1 MPKVVVSRYIVLGV
15 FTFMTLTAGNVR
27 FTNLKC
33 NSLDTTFSIVEKCNL
48 KLIRRG
54 VVGLNITVKLLKIP
68 VTNVSASCQFE
79 LRYTSRTNLLNS
91 SGSFVFLQKV
101 EWLSAVFLQ
110 YLSRFLQFFKKSSKI
125 SDFANCSQLYASQYQ
140 H

>member
-1 MPKVVVSRYIVLGV
+1 MGSVAFVPMPKVVVSRYIVLGV

-33 NSLDTTFSIVEKCNL
+33 KSLDTTFSIVEKCNL

-68 VTNVSASCQFE
+68 VTNVSASCQF
-79 LRYTSRTNLLNS
+79 
-91 SGSFVFLQKV
+91 
-101 EWLSAVFLQ
+101 
-110 YLSRFLQFFKKSSKI
+110 
-125 SDFANCSQLYASQYQ
+125 
-140 H
+140 